1 MGEPGPKRDLTNALC
16 PPSTCGHL
24 LGAPNDALKP
34 KAWGGALLP
43 LPPDLQTYE
52 DVQDR
57 VRGNF
62 QFSFSVLQRVSSR
75 FHGCLG
81 KPETKG
87 AQTLG
92 LEINP

>member
-1 MGEPGPKRDLTNALC
+1 MLSA
-16 PPSTCGHL
+16 HL

-52 DVQDR
+52 AVQDR

-62 QFSFSVLQRVSSR
+62 
-75 FHGCLG
+75 
-81 KPETKG
+81 
-87 AQTLG
+87 
-92 LEINP
+92 